1 VRRAIAPTRYVTEI
15 DMPAFV
21 AGIRIAAAGKF
32 GHAPLKRSQG
42 ACANRPMGWVRAE
55 REPLPIAGKL
65 AGDSPTSV
73 WVAGNGRAAAHIPKM
88 ANVRTGMPLVEVT
101 APDGNKSL
109 WVAAVGKANAVAA
122 VKQVIPPNY
131 VAALSR
137 LRLTI
142 TRKAEILRP
151 GEVRRVKL

>member
-1 VRRAIAPTRYVTEI
+1 MIFMAPS
-15 DMPAFV
+15 
-21 AGIRIAAAGKF
+21 
-32 GHAPLKRSQG
+32 KRCPGLS
-42 ACANRPMGWVRAE
+42 ANRPMGWVIRAE
-55 REPLPIAGKL
+55 REPLPIAGVDKL

-101 APDGNKSL
+101 APDGQKSL
-109 WVAAVGKANAVAA
+109 WVAAVAEANAVAA
-122 VKQVIPPNY
+122 VKQVIPPNS

-137 LRLTI
+137 QRLTI

>member
-1 VRRAIAPTRYVTEI
+1 
-15 DMPAFV
+15 
-21 AGIRIAAAGKF
+21 
-32 GHAPLKRSQG
+32 
-42 ACANRPMGWVRAE
+42 
-55 REPLPIAGKL
+55 
-65 AGDSPTSV
+65 
-73 WVAGNGRAAAHIPKM
+73 M

-101 APDGNKSL
+101 APDGQKSL
-109 WVAAVGKANAVAA
+109 WVAVVANAVAA

-137 LRLTI
+137 QRLTI